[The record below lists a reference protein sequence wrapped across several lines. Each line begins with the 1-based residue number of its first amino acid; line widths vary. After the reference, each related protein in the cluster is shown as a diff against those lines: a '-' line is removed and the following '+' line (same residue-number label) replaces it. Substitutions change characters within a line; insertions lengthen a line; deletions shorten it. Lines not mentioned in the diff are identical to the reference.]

1 MKLTTVQSCR
11 APVLYGEEL
20 RLLVADIMSN
30 HAAVVVAPLKAR
42 AVSQTHDGAL
52 AFLHPT
58 GLAVTPGGAVDA
70 VPVHPEPLP
79 VQRAAPHADPHLL
92 YSVVS

>member
-1 MKLTTVQSCR
+1 MTVQSCR
-11 APVLYGEEL
+11 LPVLYGEEL
-20 RLLVADIMSN
+20 RLRVADVMST
-30 HAAVVVAPLKAR
+30 HAAIVVAPLHAR

-58 GLAVTPGGAVDA
+58 GLTATPVGAVDA

-92 YSVVS
+92 YSVS